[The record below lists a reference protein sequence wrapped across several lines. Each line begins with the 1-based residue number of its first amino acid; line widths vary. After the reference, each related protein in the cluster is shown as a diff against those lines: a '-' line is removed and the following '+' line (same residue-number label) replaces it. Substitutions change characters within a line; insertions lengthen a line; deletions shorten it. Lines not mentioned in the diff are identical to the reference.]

1 MNGPQIIACLIIALF
16 VGFIAHLGDEG
27 HDGPDHGLKVGIAV
41 FFAGIIITAVCG

>member
-1 MNGPQIIACLIIALF
+1 MNGPNIIACLIIALF

-41 FFAGIIITAVCG
+41 FIITLLITALYG